1 MINKVRKLITGGIIT
16 YMILT
21 ILYIMFIVLFI
32 YFKNVTHSE
41 EMTYTIVSAIF
52 ILLNINIMSIVFIIK
67 FNKIIHKLD
76 DLIYTLG
83 YEE

>member
-52 ILLNINIMSIVFIIK
+52 ILLNVNIMSIVFIIK